1 MLTHERLIWHL
12 NYNKKTGKF
21 TRLVDSAIKQAGE
34 KAGCVSDGAPRV
46 GLMGR
51 LYKECDLAWMYCY
64 GEMPKGKIIHLDGDR
79 TNNRI
84 SNLVDLNTRTTGDII
99 RVVKSVIRKNMGSV
113 AVDKETGKWC
123 VSDFIGVVKSGF
135 ETSDEAYDFA
145 VEHFKLIRK

>member
-1 MLTHERLIWHL
+1 MLTHARLIWHL

-21 TRLVDSAIKQAGE
+21 THLVDSARARAGSE
-34 KAGCVSDGAPRV
+34 AGYLSGGILRI
-46 GLMGR
+46 GLIGESFR
-51 LYKECDLAWMYCY
+51 LCDLAWFYCY
-64 GEMPKGKIIHLDGDR
+64 GKMPKGKIIHLDGDR
-79 TNNRI
+79 TNNRLA
-84 SNLVDLNTRTTGDII
+84 NLVDSDGETPGEII
-99 RVVKSVIRKNMGSV
+99 RVVKSAIRKEMGSV

>member
-1 MLTHERLIWHL
+1 MLTHARLIWHL

-21 TRLVDSAIKQAGE
+21 THLVDSARKQSGE
-34 KAGCVSDGAPRV
+34 KAGCVSEGTPRV

-64 GEMPKGKIIHLDGDR
+64 GELPKGKIVHLDGDR

-84 SNLVDLNTRTTGDII
+84 ANLVDSDGETPGEII
-99 RVVKSVIRKNMGSV
+99 RVVKNVIRKDMGSV
-113 AVDKETGKWC
+113 SLVTKDHTWC

-135 ETSDEAYDFA
+135 ETSDEAYEFA